1 MENIETVTYTVNN
14 SIEIIE
20 LFCSERFAYD
30 EVEEYE
36 IILNRLEEINKN
48 YEKYMEVEKNDE
60 FRMKAKV
67 LNSFYQNYN
76 ELKEELELNSNERM
90 VVNLPK
96 SQEMK
101 NLLISLYKKMFV
113 TFDNVKISENKIF
126 NMSRIIIQQNG
137 KILK

>member
-96 SQEMK
+96 NQEMK